1 MPWEKIL
8 PAFFI
13 APLLIYGISLENKRR
28 ENIARDMAKDWL
40 QKNYT
45 GCYIRSMQS
54 SKNRWPVVIIMKVYT
69 SKDED
74 FEIKLKIGSFF
85 GGVFNDKI
93 RIIYIR
99 KIKKSPSD
107 KSSA

>member
-8 PAFFI
+8 PVFFI

-28 ENIARDMAKDWL
+28 AKIAQGMAKDWL
-40 QKNYT
+40 QASYA

-54 SKNRWPVVIIMKVYT
+54 STNRWPVVVTMKVYT

-74 FEIKLKIGSFF
+74 FEIKLKVGSFF

-93 RIIYIR
+93 HIVYIR
-99 KIKKSPSD
+99 KLKIQD
-107 KSSA
+107 